1 MSVSIELK
9 QIDLSYGSTQV
20 IKGVTLSIEP
30 GEFFAF
36 LGPSGCGKSTLLRL
50 IAGFEHSQ
58 RGQVLINGEDVTALP
73 PWERNVGMVFQNYA
87 LWPHMTVWKNVA
99 FGLEEHKLP
108 KAEIERRV
116 EAALERVGLRDYAH
130 RRPNQLSGG
139 QQQRVALARTL
150 AIEPKV
156 LLLDEPLSNLDA
168 KLRVH
173 MRQELLA
180 LQRELDVT
188 TIFVTHDQEEANT
201 TSDRIAVLNDGKVQ
215 QVGAPMTLYDRPN
228 NLFVAEFLGSAN
240 VLQGQVVDEAGHRG
254 FISDRGLRLPL
265 DQPTDLGNQALVFR
279 PQNLHRCAP
288 GADRSLFEGTVRLRE
303 FLGNIMR
310 YDIDCQGE
318 SLLLDELYGRGLVPA
333 EPGERVG
340 LYIDADDLLLMND
353 ERSGDEMQ
361 PISAGMP
368 R

>member
-1 MSVSIELK
+1 MSVRIELK
-9 QIDLSYGSTQV
+9 NIDLSYGSTRV
-20 IKGVTLSIEP
+20 IKGVSLVIEP

-50 IAGFEHSQ
+50 IAGFEQ
-58 RGQVLINGEDVTALP
+58 CQQGEVLIDGEPVTGLP
-73 PWERNVGMVFQNYA
+73 PWQREVGMVFQNYA
-87 LWPHMTVWKNVA
+87 LWPHMTIRKNVA
-99 FGLEEHKLP
+99 FGLEERRLP

-116 EAALERVGLRDYAH
+116 EAALERVGLLDYAE

-180 LQRELDVT
+180 LQRELDLT

-201 TSDRIAVLNDGKVQ
+201 TSDRIAVLEDGIVQ
-215 QVGAPMTLYDRPN
+215 QVGAPMTLYDRPD

-240 VLQGQVVDEAGHRG
+240 VLRG
-254 FISDRGLRLPL
+254 RVEGDAFVSEGGLQLRLP
-265 DQPTDLGNQALVFR
+265 PGTDMSTRALVFR
-279 PQNLHRCAP
+279 PQNLLRRAIDD
-288 GADRSLFEGTVRLRE
+288 DRSDFEGVIALRE
-303 FLGNIMR
+303 FLGNIVR
-310 YDIDCQGE
+310 YELDAGKE
-318 SLLLDELYGRGLVPA
+318 RLLLDELYGRGLRPA

-340 LYIDADDLLLMND
+340 LSIDPDDLRPM
-353 ERSGDEMQ
+353 SGE
-361 PISAGMP
+361 
-368 R
+368 